1 MLLCFEEF
9 DCETIVTKG
18 HICVKLTY
26 VEENCLDELE
36 TAHEET
42 HANFIFHTNDHL
54 QSTLSAI
61 TLYMAP
67 ANTDIMV

>member
-9 DCETIVTKG
+9 DCKTIVTKG
-18 HICVKLTY
+18 HICVKVTY
-26 VEENCLDELE
+26 VEKNCLDELE

-42 HANFIFHTNDHL
+42 HAKFIF

-61 TLYMAP
+61 ALYMTP
-67 ANTDIMV
+67 ADTNIMA